1 MHPVKP
7 YPPVFDRLDEW
18 PIYKLSQDRRRFIE
32 EIDEFTLNRLVK
44 EHPKLYNLIAET
56 IYLERIRLKESPW
69 KVDPPN
75 ESTFWNRLRSKLVKS
90 ENESKTQAQ
99 ATLKELLQRMVH
111 RYSTEIVGTFSIAT
125 FRFARVFLNNFFNRL
140 LNAAVERWWRIL
152 SSRNQLHERIQF
164 FGEMEKIRTLMK
176 KGVVVVVPTHFSN
189 IDSILVGFSM
199 DQFVGLPSFSYG
211 AGLNLYNSGAA
222 AFFMNRLGA
231 YRVDRRKKNPIY
243 LETLKSMSMISIV
256 RGTNTLFFP
265 GGTRS
270 RNGMVETK
278 LKMGLLGTAVEA
290 QRVLC
295 QQNQV
300 ARIKGQEAMGQE
312 AMGKEAMG
320 QESMGK
326 EAMGKEGEA
335 KISESANAEPTKV
348 FIVPLVMSYHFV
360 LEAPFLIRQHLQIT
374 GKEKY
379 IAGRSEGNSIR
390 EWLKFIWQFFAKKSD
405 IILSFGKPMDIM
417 GNFVDAEGQ
426 SFDSRKNLLN
436 INDYFSTEGVVTED
450 LQREEQYTKLLAER
464 IVDRFHRENIVLS
477 SHVIAFTAFN
487 MLRANNESFD
497 LYALLRLPTDDFVF
511 PIEQMT
517 AAIEAVQTALFELA
531 EKDRLKLSDA
541 IRLSP
546 AELLADGMKNL
557 GVYHV
562 HKPLLFNKKGDI
574 ESDDFSTLFYY
585 HNRLENFGLT
595 KRVQWNKYK
604 LETRMEAI
612 KQE

>member
-1 MHPVKP
+1 MQPNKP
-7 YPPVFDRLDEW
+7 YPQVFERMDQW

-32 EIDEFTLNRLVK
+32 EIDEFTLNRLIK

-56 IYLERIRLKESPW
+56 VYQERIRIKETPW

-75 ESTFWNRLRSKLVKS
+75 EASFWNRLRSKLVKAES
-90 ENESKTQAQ
+90 ETKTQANE
-99 ATLKELLQRMVH
+99 AHKEIIQRIIH
-111 RYSTEIVGTFSIAT
+111 RYSTEIVGTFSINT
-125 FRFARVFLNNFFNRL
+125 FRFARLFLNNFFNRL
-140 LNAAVERWWRIL
+140 LNAAAERWWRFL
-152 SSRNQLHERIQF
+152 SSRNRLHERIQT
-164 FGEMEKIRTLMK
+164 FGELDAVRSLMK
-176 KGVVVVVPTHFSN
+176 KGVVIVVPTHFSN
-189 IDSILVGFSM
+189 IDSILVGFAM
-199 DQFVGLPSFSYG
+199 DQFVGLPSSSYG

-231 YRVDRRKKNPIY
+231 YRVDRRKKNAIY
-243 LETLKSMSMISIV
+243 LETLKSMSMLSIV

-270 RNGMVETK
+270 RNGMVETR
-278 LKMGLLGTAVEA
+278 LKMGLLGTAIEA

-295 QQNQV
+295 QQFTTKNTNNQST
-300 ARIKGQEAMGQE
+300 IINNQ
-312 AMGKEAMG
+312 
-320 QESMGK
+320 S
-326 EAMGKEGEA
+326 
-335 KISESANAEPTKV
+335 PTKV

-417 GNFVDAEGQ
+417 GNFVDADGM
-426 SFDSRKNLLN
+426 SFDSRNNPLN
-436 INDYFSTEGVVTED
+436 ISDYFTTEGVVTED
-450 LQREEQYTKLLAER
+450 LQREAEYTKLLADR

-477 SHVIAFTAFN
+477 SHVVAFTAFN
-487 MLRANNESFD
+487 ILRSNNESFD
-497 LYALLRLPTDDFVF
+497 LYALLRLPPDDFVF
-511 PIEQMT
+511 PIESFT
-517 AAIEAVQTALFELA
+517 AAIADVQTALFELA
-531 EKDRLKLSDA
+531 EKGRLKLSNA
-541 IRLSP
+541 LLLS
-546 AELLADGMKNL
+546 ASELVEDGLKNL

-562 HKPLLFNKKGDI
+562 RKPLLFNKKGDI

-595 KRVQWNKYK
+595 KRVRWQKYK
-604 LETRMEAI
+604 METQVGELI
-612 KQE
+612 KVEN

>member
-1 MHPVKP
+1 MKPVQP
-7 YPPVFDRLDEW
+7 YPQVYERLDEW

-32 EIDEFTLNRLVK
+32 EVDEFTLNRLAE
-44 EHPKLYNLIAET
+44 EHPKLYNLISET
-56 IYLERIRLKESPW
+56 IYLERIRVKETPW

-75 ESTFWNRLRSKLVKS
+75 EGQFWNRLRSKLFKT
-90 ENESKTQAQ
+90 ENESPKQAKETQ
-99 ATLKELLQRMVH
+99 KEVIQRIIH
-111 RYSTEIVGTFSIAT
+111 RYSTEIVGTFSIPT
-125 FRFARVFLNNFFNRL
+125 FRFARLFLFTFFSRL
-140 LNAAVERWWRIL
+140 LNAAAERWWRFL
-152 SSRNQLHERIQF
+152 SSRNRLHERIQVY
-164 FGEMEKIRTLMK
+164 GEVEMIRTLIK
-176 KGVVVVVPTHFSN
+176 KGVVIVVPTHFSN
-189 IDSILVGFSM
+189 LDSILVGFAM

-243 LETLKSMSMISIV
+243 LETLKTMSMLSIV

-270 RNGMVETK
+270 RNGTVETR

-295 QQNQV
+295 QQVKEQK
-300 ARIKGQEAMGQE
+300 ATDKRQEAKDEKQDVKGANTEGGQ
-312 AMGKEAMG
+312 KD
-320 QESMGK
+320 
-326 EAMGKEGEA
+326 
-335 KISESANAEPTKV
+335 EPTKI

-379 IAGRSEGNSIR
+379 IAGRASGNSIR

-405 IILSFGKPMDIM
+405 IILNFGKPMDIM
-417 GNFVDAEGQ
+417 GNFVDAEGT
-426 SFDSRKNLLN
+426 SFDARHNKLN
-436 INDYFSTEGVVTED
+436 ISDYFNTEGVVTQD
-450 LQREEQYTKLLAER
+450 LQREAEYTKLLADR

-477 SHVIAFTAFN
+477 SHVVAFIAFN
-487 MLRANNESFD
+487 MLRANNEAFD

-511 PIEQMT
+511 PIDNFT
-517 AAIEAVQTALFELA
+517 DAIKEVQEALFELA
-531 EKDRLKLSDA
+531 EKDRLKLSDV
-541 IRLSP
+541 INLSP
-546 AELLADGMKNL
+546 KELLEDGIKNL
-557 GVYHV
+557 GIYHV
-562 HKPLLFNKKGDI
+562 RKPLMFNKNGDI

-595 KRVQWNKYK
+595 KRVHWERYK
-604 LETRMEAI
+604 TEIQMVELKTEA
-612 KQE
+612 